1 MTTTQRRIINRLLL
15 LAENSELNTR
25 HAAGIAQ
32 GGKLIC
38 SAINNNRTKFGKD
51 VFCCGHS
58 EVNVILKYLRSSFR
72 GKGKQQLVLAG

>member
-15 LAENSELNTR
+15 LAENSTLNTR
-25 HAAGIAQ
+25 HAAGICQ
-32 GGKLIC
+32 GNKILC
-38 SAINNNRTKFGKD
+38 SSINNDRTKFGNN

-58 EVNVILKYLRSSFR
+58 EVNVILKWLRSSFR